1 MDKIKVLMV
10 GNHPSVK
17 GGISSVIS
25 QLLDHDW
32 SENNIEMQ
40 FIPTYIE
47 ANALL
52 KIVYYFV
59 AYFKIR
65 RAIRKD
71 KPDVVH
77 IHMSYKGSFFRKYQ
91 IHKLCKKYGVADIIH
106 LHGSE
111 FKKWF
116 DSSSQ
121 KNAIRTLLRECDRV
135 VVLGNKWNDIIRN
148 IEPKTKTFVI
158 SNTVHVPSET
168 VHFNVPFKV
177 IFMGV
182 LIKRKGV
189 FDLME
194 AIRYLKKSRKVNNI
208 KFVIAGT
215 GTEEEELRKICT
227 KYELDKY
234 IKFVGWISGQ
244 EKADLYKECQMA
256 VLPSYNEGLPIS
268 ILEAIS
274 YGMPVVATDVG
285 DISSAVLNEVNGYLI
300 EPGNVIRMAD
310 EIYKISSSKEL
321 YDKLSKESR
330 QLAESK
336 FSDREYFLKLAKL
349 YQKLVDD
356 KNEEMDEIC

>member
-1 MDKIKVLMV
+1 MNKIKVLMV

-17 GGISSVIS
+17 GGISSVIN
-25 QLLDHDW
+25 QLLNHDW
-32 SENNIEMQ
+32 SKNNVEMK
-40 FIPTYIE
+40 FISTYIE

-52 KIVYYFV
+52 KIVYYFI

-65 RAIRKD
+65 RVIQKN

-77 IHMSYKGSFFRKYQ
+77 IHMSYRGSFFRKYQ
-91 IHKLCKKYGVADIIH
+91 IHKLCKKYRVADIIH
-106 LHGSE
+106 LNGSE

-116 DSSSQ
+116 DSCSKKKMVKS
-121 KNAIRTLLRECDRV
+121 LLCKCNRV
-135 VVLGNKWNDIIRN
+135 IVLGRKWNDIILN
-148 IEPKTKTFVI
+148 IEPQARTFVI
-158 SNTVHVPSET
+158 GNTVHIPSDV
-168 VHFNVPFKV
+168 VHFDMPFKV
-177 IFMGV
+177 LFMGV

-194 AIRYLKKSRKVNNI
+194 AIKYLKESGRVDNI

-215 GTEEEELRKICT
+215 GAEEEELKKICT

-234 IKFVGWISGQ
+234 VKFMGWISGQ
-244 EKADLYKECQMA
+244 EKADLYKECQMV

-300 EPGNVIRMAD
+300 EPGDAIRMAN

-321 YDKLSKESR
+321 YDKLSKASR